1 MAACGTCKGNG
12 RCPQCTT
19 RGPLA
24 PAQGHPD
31 CQSPTTRSSIR
42 ALAIQTLAGQPVTM
56 ITYDTGQSTRARAAS
71 LRVKKFHT
79 VSSGIVVTPV
89 DRSQLTLE

>member
-1 MAACGTCKGNG
+1 VPTDDRQSAPLFPGHVA
-12 RCPQCTT
+12 PWHLA
-19 RGPLA
+19 RGI
-24 PAQGHPD
+24 PD

-56 ITYDTGQSTRARAAS
+56 ITYDTGQSTRARAAG

-79 VSSGIVVTPV
+79 VSSGIVVAPV